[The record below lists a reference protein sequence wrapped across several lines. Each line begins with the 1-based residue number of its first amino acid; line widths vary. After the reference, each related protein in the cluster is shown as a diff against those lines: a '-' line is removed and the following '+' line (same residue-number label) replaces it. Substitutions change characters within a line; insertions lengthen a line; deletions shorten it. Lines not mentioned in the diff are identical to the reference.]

1 MLHSPALRDELL
13 AWFNAWSIGFEMLD
27 LPRQRLFLESLG
39 ARVLLWRVGE
49 RTPRG
54 RLTLELPAR
63 ISVLPH
69 PLDVAA
75 NRAAY
80 GDGAEVDEDGIFV
93 DTTRAAQYLRSPL
106 ILEDGLPSATV
117 TTAPTAEDIMQW
129 VADEAGPRV
138 GNAPNVTRTNR
149 CPRKARAAGR

>member
-1 MLHSPALRDELL
+1 MRDEIRLVKNRLNKAREAVNHVLHSPALRDELL
-13 AWFNAWSIGFEMLD
+13 AWFHAWSIGFEMLD

-54 RLTLELPAR
+54 RLTIELPTR

-75 NRAAY
+75 HRAAY

-117 TTAPTAEDIMQW
+117 TTEPTAEDVI
-129 VADEAGPRV
+129 
-138 GNAPNVTRTNR
+138 
-149 CPRKARAAGR
+149 